1 MPPGVAVKVLH
12 VALVATALLGAPVF
26 VVLTRGIFGASPPLR
41 TQVWLQV
48 AYCVLAVGLVWT
60 AMRLQKLS
68 LSSIGLR
75 RPTLAT
81 VLLAATLAVVVL
93 LVLPIVTAPLV
104 KWAGPDR
111 LNAGVRELSVLPVWF
126 RIWLAVAGGVIEE
139 TLYRGYAFG
148 RLEGLTRSR
157 WFAGAIVVVVFTL
170 AHISPWGTVYS
181 LIAVLPFSVLM
192 TAAYAWRRDLLA
204 NSAAHS
210 AALLVGLLTI

>member
-1 MPPGVAVKVLH
+1 M
-12 VALVATALLGAPVF
+12 
-26 VVLTRGIFGASPPLR
+26 
-41 TQVWLQV
+41 
-48 AYCVLAVGLVWT
+48 
-60 AMRLQKLS
+60 
-68 LSSIGLR
+68 GLR

-81 VLLAATLAVVVL
+81 ILLAASLAVVVL
-93 LVLPIVTAPLV
+93 FVFPIVTAPLV
-104 KWAGPDR
+104 EWAGPDR

-157 WFAGAIVVVVFTL
+157 WFAGATVVVVFTL
-170 AHISPWGTVYS
+170 AHIPPWGIVYS
-181 LIAVLPFSVLM
+181 LSAVLPFSVLM